1 MTVALGEHTLGLR
14 RLTEAF
20 PSLPPASGPLPT
32 ALTKSFCFFVFSLFF
47 YLLLGLCHMACVI
60 SVP

>member
-20 PSLPPASGPLPT
+20 PSLPPASGPPPT